1 VDGRVNTFFF
11 PSFFFLFLM
20 GFVTGTLSPKTMKEN
35 RLISKKKKK
44 KKKKGRKKRNKKT
57 ILFRLRSL

>member
-1 VDGRVNTFFF
+1 MSFIHSRGWKGQHFFF

-44 KKKKGRKKRNKKT
+44 KKKKKIK
-57 ILFRLRSL
+57 